1 MNLIRDTI
9 EDMDIETEGKLI
21 KKEFVE
27 NKIGLPDCEVFE
39 ETKKLDLI
47 KISSRRKGDKIMDR
61 INNSLNSH
69 DYIKNK
75 KQ

>member
-1 MNLIRDTI
+1 MGDTI

-27 NKIGLPDCEVFE
+27 NKIGLPDCEVIE
-39 ETKKLDLI
+39 ETKKLGLN
-47 KISSRRKGDKIMDR
+47 KISSGRKRDKIMDR
-61 INNSLNSH
+61 LNNSLNSH
-69 DYIKNK
+69 KYIENK